1 MFKLCAPALIYL
13 CFSIIQ
19 IILDM
24 FKELYQD
31 ALFKLVAMIMI
42 TLLLNILC
50 EQNLELVAWI
60 IVLVP
65 FILITEMIIMLVYI
79 FGVKTYNGT
88 IDYKNEQTNST
99 VTKST
104 ETKSTN
110 PIHSYPSPPYGS
122 SSPAYN

>member
-1 MFKLCAPALIYL
+1 
-13 CFSIIQ
+13 
-19 IILDM
+19 M

-88 IDYKNEQTNST
+88 IDYKNEQT
-99 VTKST
+99 KST

-110 PIHSYPSPPYGS
+110 SIHSTNISYPSPPYGS

>member
-24 FKELYQD
+24 FKELYQE
-31 ALFKLVAMIMI
+31 ALFKLVTMIII
-42 TLLLNILC
+42 TLMLNILC

-65 FILITEMIIMLVYI
+65 FILMTEMIIMLVYI
-79 FGVKTYNGT
+79 FGVNVSNGT
-88 IDYKNEQTNST
+88 IDYKKDTNEVAEES
-99 VTKST
+99 S
-104 ETKSTN
+104 
-110 PIHSYPSPPYGS
+110 ISYVFVKTPPQGS
-122 SSPAYN
+122 SSPAYIS

>member
-19 IILDM
+19 IVLDM
-24 FKELYQD
+24 FKELYQE
-31 ALFKLVAMIMI
+31 ALFKLVAMIII
-42 TLLLNILC
+42 TLMLNILC

-79 FGVKTYNGT
+79 FGVNTYNGT
-88 IDYKNEQTNST
+88 IDYANAPANTKTNTTNMT
-99 VTKST
+99 VNTPTTKA
-104 ETKSTN
+104 
-110 PIHSYPSPPYGS
+110 YPKGS
-122 SSPAYN
+122 SSPAYQS

>member
-13 CFSIIQ
+13 CFSLIQ

-65 FILITEMIIMLVYI
+65 FILVTEMIIMLVYI

-88 IDYKNEQTNST
+88 INYKNEQPNST
-99 VTKST
+99 V
-104 ETKSTN
+104 TKSTN

>member
-24 FKELYQD
+24 FKELYQE
-31 ALFKLVAMIMI
+31 ALFKLVAMIII
-42 TLLLNILC
+42 TLMLNILC

-65 FILITEMIIMLVYI
+65 FILMTEMIIMLAYI
-79 FGVKTYNGT
+79 FGVNTYNGT
-88 IDYKNEQTNST
+88 IDYKKDETST
-99 VTKST
+99 DEDTKV
-104 ETKSTN
+104 
-110 PIHSYPSPPYGS
+110 SYVFVKSPPQGS
-122 SSPAYN
+122 SSPAYS